1 MLLQQKYCNGAYKNT
16 CYLYICACC
25 RDNAILSKYSKKSPS
40 VCFSVFFNPNVQ
52 QSVCLGRAKTR
63 AFWRG
68 TANPPLI
75 QEGCPHL
82 VFPFRVDLFRDW
94 GGMYSNPSDTYTL
107 EALTS
112 SEVSSFVV
120 LTGQD
125 GRPLITAYRQV
136 RGNIGGFFFLCPD
149 PKVPH
154 ASVTQR
160 ENKYSS
166 ISGTTD
172 RKPCKVLKAERQLRK
187 S

>member
-1 MLLQQKYCNGAYKNT
+1 MGLTKIRATYIYVPAAGTTRYSPNIQK
-16 CYLYICACC
+16 
-25 RDNAILSKYSKKSPS
+25 RVQ
-40 VCFSVFFNPNVQ
+40 VCVFSVFFNPNVQ

-82 VFPFRVDLFRDW
+82 VFPFRVDLFHDW

-136 RGNIGGFFFLCPD
+136 CGNIGGFFCLCPD

-154 ASVTQR
+154 TSVTQR
-160 ENKYSS
+160 EN
-166 ISGTTD
+166 
-172 RKPCKVLKAERQLRK
+172 
-187 S
+187 